1 MLANVRNIKY
11 KWFALLVSANTR
23 VKFLDGIASFKT
35 LILYPERTFKTL
47 ILYPERTFK
56 TLLLYPERTQFEL
69 LDKKTIENWCI
80 FIRFLYRK
88 KVKISRKQVY

>member
-1 MLANVRNIKY
+1 MDR
-11 KWFALLVSANTR
+11 
-23 VKFLDGIASFKT
+23 IASFKT

-69 LDKKTIENWCI
+69 LDKKPLKIGAFLFVSYIEK
-80 FIRFLYRK
+80 R
-88 KVKISRKQVY
+88 

>member
-1 MLANVRNIKY
+1 MVIPIKC

-47 ILYPERTFK
+47 
-56 TLLLYPERTQFEL
+56 LLYPERTQFEL
-69 LDKKTIENWCI
+69 LDKKP
-80 FIRFLYRK
+80 L
-88 KVKISRKQVY
+88 KIGALLFVSYVEKR